1 MEKDN
6 TKNKV
11 KPINI
16 REVFAEKSPGLARF
30 IPGFIYRFLHRI
42 LHLDFINEIIE
53 KYGHLQGTAFVDSVV
68 EMFNVTEHLHGL
80 ENIPREGKFI
90 FASNHPLGGF
100 DGMLLMKTVENQL
113 GEFKFLANDIL
124 LNIPQLSPV
133 FVPVN
138 KHGAHAREAARKL
151 SEVYNSE
158 AQVLIFPYGLASR
171 KVNGKVTDLEWK
183 KHFITKSIQHKRD
196 VIPVF
201 ISGSNTNRFYRF
213 AKIRKFLRIKWNL
226 EMFLLPDE
234 TYRHRN
240 TDVHLYF
247 GKPISYKTFDAGKNH
262 SAWAAWVKEQVYE
275 LPVKMKR

>member
-1 MEKDN
+1 MKGESAE
-6 TKNKV
+6 NKV

-16 REVFAEKSPGLARF
+16 REVFADKSPGLAKF

-42 LHLDFINEIIE
+42 LHIDYINEVLAN
-53 KYGHLQGTAFVDSVV
+53 YGHLQGTAFVDSVV
-68 EMFNVTEHLHGL
+68 EMFNVKEHLHGL
-80 ENIPREGKFI
+80 ENIPKEGKFI

-100 DGMLLMKTVENQL
+100 DGMLLMKTVEKQL

-124 LNIPQLSPV
+124 FNIPQLNPV

-138 KHGAHAREAARKL
+138 KHGGHAREAARKL
-151 SEVYNSE
+151 SEVYNSDC
-158 AQVLIFPYGLASR
+158 QVLIFPYGLASR
-171 KVNGKVTDLEWK
+171 KVKGKVTDLEWR

-201 ISGSNTNRFYRF
+201 ISGRNTNRFYRL
-213 AKIRKFLRIKWNL
+213 AKIRKFFRIKWNL

-240 TDVHLYF
+240 MDVHLYF
-247 GKPISYKTFDAGKNH
+247 GKPIPYSTFDSGKSH
-262 SAWAAWVKEQVYE
+262 SEWAAWVKEQVYK
-275 LPVKMKR
+275 LPVNTK